1 MDDLLQLP
9 WFSDAQRELVRELHA
24 RAGAERWLDPG
35 IDDAAA
41 LRAALGALGRW
52 GYLRLTVSEPWNLT
66 NNVLAREALA
76 YHCGIADLAFVMQ
89 ALGALPILL
98 MGSEAT
104 KAVLLP
110 KVASGEACMAF
121 ALSEPEAGSDV
132 AALTTTARRE
142 AQGGYRIQGCKHLIS
157 NAGVADYYTVFART
171 GEGKKGIS
179 AFVVHARA
187 PGVEIER
194 QVPSAPHPLGIVR
207 FADVAVPSSALLGAE
222 GDGLK
227 LALMTLERCR
237 TTVGAAACGFA
248 RRALDEALKHCRG
261 RRMFGSTLSEQP
273 LAQARLAEMQARL
286 EASRLLVYRAA
297 WAYDQSA
304 GRTRIT
310 RQAAVAKWQATENAQ
325 WIIDQALQLAG
336 GLGVLQGSIFER
348 LYREIRPLRIY
359 EGASEVQQ
367 LVIARELLSS
377 PAAAPQ
383 EPLP

>member
-9 WFSDAQRELVRELHA
+9 WFSDAQRELVRDLHR
-24 RAGAERWLDPG
+24 RAGAERWLDPHA
-35 IDDAAA
+35 DDVAA
-41 LRAALGALGRW
+41 LRSALDVLGRW
-52 GYLRLTVSEPWNLT
+52 GILPLTVAQPWSLT
-66 NNVLAREALA
+66 SNVLAREVLA
-76 YHCGIADLAFVMQ
+76 YHSGIADLAFVMQ

-104 KAVLLP
+104 KSALLP
-110 KVASGEACMAF
+110 KVASGRACMAF

-132 AALTTTARRE
+132 AALITAARHEPR
-142 AQGGYRIQGCKHLIS
+142 GGYCIDGSKHLIS
-157 NAGVADYYTVFART
+157 NAGAADYYTVFART

-179 AFVVHARA
+179 AFVVDARA
-187 PGVEIER
+187 PGVEVEK
-194 QVPSAPHPLGIVR
+194 QVPSSPHPLGIVR
-207 FADVAVPSSALLGAE
+207 FKHVIVPSSAMLGAE

-248 RRALDEALKHCRG
+248 RRAFDEALKHCRA
-261 RRMFGSTLSEQP
+261 RRMFGSTLAEQP
-273 LAQARLAEMQARL
+273 LAQARLAEMHARL

-304 GRTRIT
+304 GQGRIT
-310 RQAAVAKWQATENAQ
+310 RQAALAKWQATENAQ

-377 PAAAPQ
+377 HTLTTQ
-383 EPLP
+383 ER